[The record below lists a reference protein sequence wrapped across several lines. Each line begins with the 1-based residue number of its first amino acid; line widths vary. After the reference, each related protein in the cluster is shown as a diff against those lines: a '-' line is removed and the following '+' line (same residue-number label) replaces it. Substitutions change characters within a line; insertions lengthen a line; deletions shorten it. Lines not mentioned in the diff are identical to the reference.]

1 MRLEKVK
8 TELRDIAR
16 GNRMVVCPLEF
27 RYGRPKMKS
36 IFSEETRLQ
45 YILDVEAALAEADAR
60 LGIISPEH
68 ADMIRK
74 SANTKIV
81 SIARVREL
89 DSQIN
94 HEITAIVRTLA
105 EQSGEGGKYVHLGA
119 TSNDILDTAA
129 ALQIRDSL
137 RIVMEDLLSLRSALA
152 ELADKHRD
160 TIMIGRT
167 HGQYALPITFGLKM
181 AIQSL
186 EIHRQVERV
195 HQLMPR
201 ICVGK
206 MSGAVGTGAGLG
218 PKALEIQKTVMGH
231 LELGI
236 EEGPSQVV
244 CRDRYIELVAELSN
258 IATSIEK
265 IATEIRNL
273 QRSEI
278 GEVSEAFDSKRQVG
292 SSTMAHKRNPVTAEN
307 ICSLARIIRG
317 FMTPT
322 FESAILWHER
332 DLTNS
337 AAERFI
343 IPHSFILLDDI
354 LAKTDK
360 LIRTLVVNKE
370 KMKENLDRA
379 GQQVMAESVIMRLVD
394 KGMSRQDAHE
404 LLRGCTMECVEEGK
418 DFKCTLKEKKVI
430 SQMLCEEE
438 IEQCLKPESYLGTTG
453 KTIDN
458 ILAKYK

>member
-1 MRLEKVK
+1 M
-8 TELRDIAR
+8 A
-16 GNRMVVCPLEF
+16 VCPLEF
-27 RYGRPKMKS
+27 RYGRQKMKH

-60 LGIISPEH
+60 LGIISPDY
-68 ADMIRK
+68 ANMIRK

-81 SIARVREL
+81 SLARVHDL

-119 TSNDILDTAA
+119 TSNDILDTSA
-129 ALQIRDSL
+129 ALQIRDAIRIIVEGLLNL
-137 RIVMEDLLSLRSALA
+137 RNALA

-167 HGQYALPITFGLKM
+167 HGQFALPITFGLKM
-181 AIQSL
+181 AVYSL
-186 EIHRQVERV
+186 EIHRHIERV

-218 PKALEIQKTVMGH
+218 PKALEIQKSVMDH
-231 LELGI
+231 LQIGI
-236 EEGPSQVV
+236 EEGSSQVV
-244 CRDRYIELVAELSN
+244 GRDRYVELIAVLAN

-278 GEVSEAFDSKRQVG
+278 SEVSEAFDAKKQVG

-307 ICSLARIIRG
+307 ICSLARIVRG
-317 FMTPT
+317 FMTPA

-343 IPHSFILLDDI
+343 IPHSFIILDDI

-360 LIRTLVVNKE
+360 LMRTLVVNKE
-370 KMKENLDRA
+370 RMRKNLESA
-379 GQQVMAESVIMRLVD
+379 GPTIMAESVIIKLVD
-394 KGMSRQDAHE
+394 KGMGRQDAHE
-404 LLRGCTMECVEEGK
+404 LLRTCTMECIDTGK
-418 DFKCTLKEKKVI
+418 DFKCALMEKGVI
-430 SQMLCEEE
+430 SQMLCDEE
-438 IEQCLKPESYLGTTG
+438 IDQCLRPESYLGTTG

-458 ILAKYK
+458 ILGKYK

>member
-1 MRLEKVK
+1 M
-8 TELRDIAR
+8 A
-16 GNRMVVCPLEF
+16 VCPLEF
-27 RYGRPKMKS
+27 RYGRQKMKH

-60 LGIISPEH
+60 LGIISSDH
-68 ADMIRK
+68 ASMIRK

-81 SIARVREL
+81 SLTRVRDL

-119 TSNDILDTAA
+119 TSNDILDTSA
-129 ALQIRDSL
+129 ALQIRDAL
-137 RIVMEDLLSLRSALA
+137 RIIIEGLLSLRNALA

-167 HGQYALPITFGLKM
+167 HGQFALPITFGLKM
-181 AIQSL
+181 AIYSL
-186 EIHRQVERV
+186 EIHRHIERV
-195 HQLMPR
+195 HQLMHR

-218 PKALEIQKTVMGH
+218 PKALEIQKNVMDH
-231 LELGI
+231 LQIGI

-244 CRDRYIELVAELSN
+244 GRDRYVELVAVLAN

-278 GEVSEAFDSKRQVG
+278 SEVSEAFDVKRQVG

-307 ICSLARIIRG
+307 ICSLARIVRG
-317 FMTPT
+317 FMTPA

-343 IPHSFILLDDI
+343 IPHSFIILDDI

-360 LIRTLVVNKE
+360 LMRTLVVNKE
-370 KMKENLDRA
+370 RMRKNLESA
-379 GQQVMAESVIMRLVD
+379 GPTIMAESVIIRLVD
-394 KGMSRQDAHE
+394 KGMGRQEAHE
-404 LLRGCTMECVEEGK
+404 LLRTCAIECVDAGK
-418 DFKCTLKEKKVI
+418 DFKCTLKAENVI
-430 SQMLCEEE
+430 SQALCDDE
-438 IEQCLKPESYLGTTG
+438 IEEALRPESYLGTTG

>member
-1 MRLEKVK
+1 M
-8 TELRDIAR
+8 A
-16 GNRMVVCPLEF
+16 VCPLEF
-27 RYGRPKMKS
+27 RYGRQKMKH
-36 IFSEETRLQ
+36 IFSEENRLQ
-45 YILDVEAALAEADAR
+45 YILDVEAALADADAR

-68 ADMIRK
+68 ASMIRK

-81 SIARVREL
+81 SLAHVREL
-89 DSQIN
+89 DAQIN
-94 HEITAIVRTLA
+94 HEITAIVRSLA

-129 ALQIRDSL
+129 ALQIRDAL
-137 RIVMEDLLSLRSALA
+137 RIIIEDLLSLRNALA

-167 HGQYALPITFGLKM
+167 HGQYALPITFGLKI
-181 AIQSL
+181 AIYSL
-186 EIHRQVERV
+186 EVHRHLDRV

-218 PKALEIQKTVMGH
+218 PKALDIQKAVMGH

-236 EEGPSQVV
+236 EEGASQIVG
-244 CRDRYIELVAELSN
+244 RDRYVELVSVLSN
-258 IATSIEK
+258 ISTSVEK
-265 IATEIRNL
+265 IATEVRNL

-278 GEVSEAFDSKRQVG
+278 AEVSEAFDAKRQVG

-343 IPHSFILLDDI
+343 VPHSFIILDDI
-354 LAKTDK
+354 LAKLDK
-360 LIRTLVVNKE
+360 LMRTLVVNKE
-370 KMKENLDRA
+370 RMRENLERA
-379 GQQVMAESVIMRLVD
+379 GPQIMAESVIMRLVD

-404 LLRGCTMECVEEGK
+404 LLRNCTTDCVDNGK
-418 DFKCTLKEKKVI
+418 DFKCVLKEKSVI
-430 SQMLCEEE
+430 SQMLTDEE
-438 IEQCLKPESYLGTTG
+438 IEQCLQPESYLGTTS

-458 ILAKYK
+458 ILVKYK